1 MFQLFDLNNPIK
13 NSIIFFI
20 ISISI
25 ILYCKPVLLSRN
37 YKNNYNKFYLPIV
50 IIIISVITYYIF
62 SILKL
67 FFT

>member
-37 YKNNYNKFYLPIV
+37 YKNNYNKCYLPIV

>member
-1 MFQLFDLNNPIK
+1 MFLLFDLNNPIK

-25 ILYCKPVLLSRN
+25 ILYCKPILLNRK
-37 YKNNYNKFYLPIV
+37 YKNNYNKCYLPIV

>member
-25 ILYCKPVLLSRN
+25 ILYCKPILLNRK
-37 YKNNYNKFYLPIV
+37 YKNNYNKCYLPIV